1 MYKDI
6 RTGVIGIGSMGKNHA
21 RVYSEI
27 SNLVGVADKDEING
41 KKVASEFETNWYSDY
56 RDLIPLV
63 DAVSIAV
70 PTRFHSEIAIDV
82 ANSGVNLL
90 VEKPFAHSFSESK
103 KIISASLKKNVVLG
117 VGHVERHNPVV
128 KYTKKKLVE
137 KDFGIPLSIFSKRLS
152 PYPARISDVGVVLDL
167 SVHDIDIM
175 NYIFG
180 NPPFSVYCLGG
191 SYRGTNEDYVT
202 IFLDYGED
210 RCGVCETSWLS
221 EVKVREM
228 TLTNQNSSVKVNLM
242 KQTITTD
249 TDVIKI
255 PNEEPLK
262 NELLDFLQSVK
273 VNKLPL
279 VTGEDG
285 TTIVQIAKS
294 ALQSLESKK
303 IIEL

>member
-103 KIISASLKKNVVLG
+103 KIISASSKISGAVLA
-117 VGHVERHNPVV
+117 
-128 KYTKKKLVE
+128 
-137 KDFGIPLSIFSKRLS
+137 IFA
-152 PYPARISDVGVVLDL
+152 PAFNNFVTDEAV
-167 SVHDIDIM
+167 
-175 NYIFG
+175 IFA
-180 NPPFSVYCLGG
+180 S
-191 SYRGTNEDYVT
+191 
-202 IFLDYGED
+202 
-210 RCGVCETSWLS
+210 
-221 EVKVREM
+221 
-228 TLTNQNSSVKVNLM
+228 
-242 KQTITTD
+242 
-249 TDVIKI
+249 
-255 PNEEPLK
+255 
-262 NELLDFLQSVK
+262 
-273 VNKLPL
+273 
-279 VTGEDG
+279 
-285 TTIVQIAKS
+285 
-294 ALQSLESKK
+294 
-303 IIEL
+303 

>member
-1 MYKDI
+1 MYKEI

-21 RVYSEI
+21 RIYSRI

-41 KKVASEFETNWYSDY
+41 KKVASEFSTQWYSDY
-56 RDLIPLV
+56 RDLISSV

-70 PTRFHSEIAIDV
+70 PTKFHSEIATYV

-90 VEKPFAHSFSESK
+90 VEKPLAHSLSESK
-103 KIISASLKKNVVLG
+103 KIISASAKKNVVLG
-117 VGHVERHNPVV
+117 VGHIERHNPVV
-128 KYTKKKLVE
+128 KYTKKE
-137 KDFGIPLSIFSKRLS
+137 MIDKDFGIPLSIFSKRLS
-152 PYPARISDVGVVLDL
+152 PYPVRISDVGVILDL

-175 NYIFG
+175 NYFFG
-180 NPPFSVYCLGG
+180 NPPITVHCLGG

-221 EVKVREM
+221 DVKVREM
-228 TLTNQNSSVKVNLM
+228 TLTNRSSNMKIDLM
-242 KQTITTD
+242 RQIITKD
-249 TDVIKI
+249 SDVIKI
-255 PNEEPLK
+255 PNEEPLM
-262 NELLDFLQSVK
+262 NELLDFLESVK

-285 TTIVQIAKS
+285 SIIVQIAKS
-294 ALQSLESKK
+294 ALQSLESKT
-303 IIEL
+303 IIKL